1 MDASPINVL
10 FSREYSQL
18 GSALKVLSSEKFNVL
33 ACPTINIAAVE
44 KNQKLKSD
52 FTQAVTADY
61 LIFTSQYAVIE
72 TIAFLKHL
80 GISASALKSVKIC
93 AVGPM
98 VARQLSEYGL
108 IADMIPSLYT
118 AESLGDLFP
127 RIATDSLKIFFPK
140 GNRAALK
147 LEQVLAEKGYSII
160 APIIYQTTLRES
172 LEKPAQALFDSK
184 SVDCFVFT
192 SPSSVLALTSILNTA
207 KNEQALK
214 NTVLCAIGTTTY
226 QACVDAG
233 LTVSIMPK
241 EFTIEGLAR
250 AIDSYYLHLSGKD
263 TDKNIH
269 NN

>member
-44 KNQKLKSD
+44 KNQQLKSD

-108 IADMIPSLYT
+108 IADMMPSLYT
-118 AESLGDLFP
+118 AQALGDLFP
-127 RIATDSLKIFFPK
+127 RIATNSLKIFFPK

-172 LEKPAQALFDSK
+172 LDKPAQALFDSK

-207 KNEQALK
+207 KNKQALK
-214 NTVLCAIGTTTY
+214 STVLCAIGTTTY